1 MRDSNVRGAD
11 EEQCFT
17 WEKYYYYIS
26 LSNVWNA
33 KITEQKEIKYFKG
46 RMDVWGWGSHNIFK
60 YFNTDHFGKKKLHL
74 KKFKKADI
82 AH

>member
-1 MRDSNVRGAD
+1 M
-11 EEQCFT
+11 E
-17 WEKYYYYIS
+17 
-26 LSNVWNA
+26 
-33 KITEQKEIKYFKG
+33 
-46 RMDVWGWGSHNIFK
+46 VWGWGSHNIFK